1 MGEFNYFDLISAGI
15 ILASAYL
22 AYIRGIVREIMAIA
36 VWVIAAA
43 VAYFSAPFLY
53 PYMSLIPVIGEL
65 LRDSCQLAT
74 IAAFTVGFSIA
85 VIVLTV
91 VTAFL
96 VRLGNLPVINIVN
109 RGAGIVF
116 GVLRGVIVV
125 GIVLAVNE
133 GLFDN
138 NSVSSTISES
148 RSASALVVVRDVL
161 MDSVP
166 DRTPDWLEA
175 IYQNAMAVCDT
186 DRIEA

>member
-15 ILASAYL
+15 ILVSAYL

-36 VWVIAAA
+36 VWVLAA
-43 VAYFSAPFLY
+43 VIAYFSAPFLY
-53 PYMSLIPVIGEL
+53 PHMSLIPVIGDL

-91 VTAFL
+91 ITTFL

-109 RGAGIVF
+109 KGFGIAFGA
-116 GVLRGVIVV
+116 LRGIIVV

-133 GLFDN
+133 GLLDN

-148 RSASALVVVRDVL
+148 SSAGALVVVKDAL
-161 MDSVP
+161 LNSVP
-166 DRTPDWLEA
+166 DGSPDWLEV
-175 IYQNAMAVCDT
+175 IYQNAMAACDM